1 MKENEIK
8 NENGVT
14 DGDSNNKLIKMFE
27 NQRIN
32 LNKDIIFLK
41 EDILQD
47 FKRIETNLNSKYE
60 KQSSNTVNKLFKFES
75 VIEAMKTKI
84 DNLSEMILTDKNNQ
98 QNIVQ
103 LTEFKRKAENKMTK
117 QETSIKLNALELREA
132 INKYDRILTES
143 VIYPG
148 IIGNNG
154 RFRDFHE
161 MIDFIL
167 LSINQFNAFKNK
179 NTIDFEEYAIK
190 IDSLY
195 KSLKSEADSII
206 SSCNLYCA
214 KQIED
219 YGAGLKKRIHLV
231 ELNIIEIKK
240 EINEILINLDD
251 KIQSMNDSMKKRNKA
266 TDEECQKI
274 DKEMKEHKIE
284 TNKKIEIF
292 SNDLN
297 SVKKKLKNI
306 YYNNKIDNS
315 SSNQNS
321 RINLK
326 ISHLGTSVVKKYIE
340 GEISYNKIENPQGKK
355 KIWKIIREKPA
366 NIRRNTFGPDD
377 LKDALNNNFLK
388 KSSGLVNENSDKESN
403 RKNKKDY
410 DDFSYSSFD
419 KSDNEKSKNNKER
432 KNVHLSKKRLKIP
445 SLLNY
450 DEYKTND
457 VYSAKKRV
465 FQPLNLNK
473 NLINDKIP
481 VFTKLKSIG
490 DSGKM
495 FDYNNRKKNIRKSKS
510 SFDLN
515 EKMESINNNNKYD
528 YYRIF
533 DNYKELKIKNNRNK
547 LNVVEVNFDSILQ
560 EDKEKDDLK
569 NLIRKIKEN
578 KVFGG
583 ERKNQLSRKNKT
595 MKLTKSNIV
604 SSDYEQYIK
613 NKMIK
618 VSANKPN
625 HKSYQNNKN
634 FHSNKNSF
642 NALRLYSSKYN

>member
-1 MKENEIK
+1 
-8 NENGVT
+8 
-14 DGDSNNKLIKMFE
+14 
-27 NQRIN
+27 
-32 LNKDIIFLK
+32 
-41 EDILQD
+41 
-47 FKRIETNLNSKYE
+47 
-60 KQSSNTVNKLFKFES
+60 
-75 VIEAMKTKI
+75 
-84 DNLSEMILTDKNNQ
+84 
-98 QNIVQ
+98 
-103 LTEFKRKAENKMTK
+103 
-117 QETSIKLNALELREA
+117 
-132 INKYDRILTES
+132 
-143 VIYPG
+143 
-148 IIGNNG
+148 
-154 RFRDFHE
+154 
-161 MIDFIL
+161 
-167 LSINQFNAFKNK
+167 
-179 NTIDFEEYAIK
+179 
-190 IDSLY
+190 
-195 KSLKSEADSII
+195 
-206 SSCNLYCA
+206 
-214 KQIED
+214 
-219 YGAGLKKRIHLV
+219 
-231 ELNIIEIKK
+231 
-240 EINEILINLDD
+240 
-251 KIQSMNDSMKKRNKA
+251 MNDSMKKRNKA

-274 DKEMKEHKIE
+274 DKEMKEHKNE

-297 SVKKKLKNI
+297 SVKKKLKSI

-326 ISHLGTSVVKKYIE
+326 RSHLGASVVKKYIE

-355 KIWKIIREKPA
+355 KIWKTIREKPT

-377 LKDALNNNFLK
+377 LKDALDQNFLK

-403 RKNKKDY
+403 KKNKKDY

-490 DSGKM
+490 DGDKM

-533 DNYKELKIKNNRNK
+533 DNYKDIKIKNNRNK

-604 SSDYEQYIK
+604 SSDYEQYIN
-613 NKMIK
+613 NKIIK